1 MKKNRQRKK
10 IAVCGATLPVESQLA
25 KVITLSTP
33 RTDTNPV
40 KVIQLLVV
48 GLKFDVVQVMPRRDN
63 MIQSHVSSNRSLISS
78 LLPTDKNH
86 LGPGVS

>member
-10 IAVCGATLPVESQLA
+10 IAVCGATFESQLA

-33 RTDTNPV
+33 RTDSNPV

-48 GLKFDVVQVMPRRDN
+48 GLTFVVVQVMPRRDN
-63 MIQSHVSSNRSLISS
+63 MTQLHVSSNRSLISS
-78 LLPTDKNH
+78 LPPTDKNH